1 MKSSASAL
9 IGAVLVG
16 WVGSP
21 AVAFPK
27 PDITASAR
35 LRTCASGAC
44 VDAKAAQDRSA
55 TCDAH
60 THSSAC
66 GCARCSAARNE

>member
-35 LRTCASGAC
+35 LRTCASG

>member
-16 WVGSP
+16 WVSAP
-21 AVAFPK
+21 AIAFPK
-27 PDITASAR
+27 PDVTASSR
-35 LRTCASGAC
+35 PRTGAC

-55 TCDAH
+55 TCNAH
-60 THSSAC
+60 THSSTC
-66 GCARCSAARNE
+66 GCAQCSAARDK

>member
-16 WVGSP
+16 WVSVPGI
-21 AVAFPK
+21 AFPK

-35 LRTCASGAC
+35 QRACASGAC
-44 VDAKAAQDRSA
+44 IDAKAAQDSSA
-55 TCDAH
+55 RCDAH
-60 THSSAC
+60 SHSSAC
-66 GCARCSAARNE
+66 GCAQCSAAREK